1 MRLIAAA
8 ASRVRVAGA
17 ALALLALAAC
27 RSGPRP
33 IAFGQDGCAYC
44 LMQINDA
51 RYAAEL
57 VTHTGKVYTF
67 DSIECLVSY
76 YRRLDAA
83 GRAGVETMWVSD
95 YAHPATL
102 VAAPSASFLR
112 VAGPGSPMG
121 RGMVA
126 TSRAADLEPLRG
138 RAQSASMTW
147 EDVLTLA
154 DREQWD
160 QRDPAPAGTVPMP
173 MIGSPGVH

>member
-1 MRLIAAA
+1 MRRLAA
-8 ASRVRVAGA
+8 ASRVRVVGA

-27 RSGPRP
+27 RPGPRP

-102 VAAPSASFLR
+102 IAAPSASFLR

-121 RGMVA
+121 RGMLAV
-126 TSRAADLEPLRG
+126 SRAADLGPLRG
-138 RAQSASMTW
+138 PAASAPMTW
-147 EDVLTLA
+147 DDVLALA
-154 DREQWD
+154 EHEQWD
-160 QRDPAPAGTVPMP
+160 RHDPEPSGTAPMP